1 MRRTSALDVVGAAA
15 IVGGLI
21 YLLLRR
27 YYGSIPPVH
36 YQVAIA
42 VAGLAIGELIAA
54 RRVRLAVTHDPD
66 AKPMAAIVIAR
77 CVALGKASALV
88 GAAMVGACAGL
99 LVRVI
104 PDAST
109 VTAAADDLR
118 AGLVILAA
126 SALLLGAGLLLE
138 RSGLIPRDPGATQVQ
153 RR

>member
-1 MRRTSALDVVGAAA
+1 VLDLVVAFV
-15 IVGGLI
+15 IVGGLV
-21 YLLLRR
+21 YLLLRS
-27 YYGSIPPVH
+27 YYDSIPPVH
-36 YQVAIA
+36 YQVGVP
-42 VAGLAIGELIAA
+42 VAGLAIGELIVA

-99 LVRVI
+99 LIRVI

-109 VTAAADDLR
+109 VTAASNDLR
-118 AGLVILAA
+118 VGLTILAA
-126 SALLLGAGLLLE
+126 SALLLASGLVLE

-153 RR
+153 RQ